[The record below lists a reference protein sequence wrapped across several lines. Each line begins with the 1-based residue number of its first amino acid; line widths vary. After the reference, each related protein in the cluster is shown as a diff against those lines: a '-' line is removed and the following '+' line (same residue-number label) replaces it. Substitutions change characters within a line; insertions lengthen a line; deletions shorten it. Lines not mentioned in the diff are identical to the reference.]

1 MELRALFFFTASLL
15 PPSSILSAVVHSSSA
30 GGGDLGFCTNHQQG
44 AGHHHQQDR
53 MAALGGVQDPRGT
66 ENHTSVK
73 DFARFAIDE
82 HNKKDWDFACFKL
95 SADAS
100 SSELFS
106 LTGVFW
112 LKNALLEF
120 ARVVKVQDAADHAI
134 ETIQQR
140 SNSVFPYE
148 LYEIIHAKGN
158 IASATNP
165 SDLVDGDIRGRR
177 RSSLGGGG
185 PGASHHQLDL
195 PLSLIPFSEYVPR
208 F

>member
-82 HNKKDWDFACFKL
+82 HNKKDGRLETAGEQL
-95 SADAS
+95 AT
-100 SSELFS
+100 L
-106 LTGVFW
+106 LMTGIGNLV
-112 LKNALLEF
+112 KDGELLE
-120 ARVVKVQDAADHAI
+120 Q
-134 ETIQQR
+134 
-140 SNSVFPYE
+140 
-148 LYEIIHAKGN
+148 
-158 IASATNP
+158 
-165 SDLVDGDIRGRR
+165 VDGE
-177 RSSLGGGG
+177 GG
-185 PGASHHQLDL
+185 
-195 PLSLIPFSEYVPR
+195 LS
-208 F
+208 